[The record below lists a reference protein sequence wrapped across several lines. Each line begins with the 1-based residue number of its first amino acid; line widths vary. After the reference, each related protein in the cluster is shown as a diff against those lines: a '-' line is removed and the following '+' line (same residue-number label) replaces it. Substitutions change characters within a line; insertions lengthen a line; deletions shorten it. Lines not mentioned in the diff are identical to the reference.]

1 MGRGTGPSIVPIAV
15 LLILIP
21 HASMAEDGSQIAGE
35 RDVEI
40 LRTLPHDTSSF
51 TQGLEVL
58 GNSIFE
64 SSGLYGFSRI
74 SEIDSQNGEI
84 IRQTKIDDSY
94 FGEGITIKDQSI
106 IMLTWKAG
114 VALQIDLSNFS
125 IIGNFSFDGEGWG
138 ICYNGEHIV
147 TSNGTS
153 GLSFRDPDSFEINFT
168 IMVTWDGVPVSN
180 LNELECVGDK
190 IYANIWME
198 DTIVRISATSG
209 EVDFFT
215 SPLSLTSIQ
224 GNGTE
229 EVLNGIAFDQ
239 ITGSFWI
246 TGKNWTQMYL
256 VNFTIPEENSSIDK
270 NFQISTS
277 MAIFGA
283 TAISAILIFR
293 IIRNKKDLETPTSR
307 TPIVRTIHGRRRRRG
322 GYRSPVLHGRHF

>member
-1 MGRGTGPSIVPIAV
+1 
-15 LLILIP
+15 
-21 HASMAEDGSQIAGE
+21 MAEDGSQIAEE

-138 ICYNGEHIV
+138 ICYNGEQIL

-153 GLSFRDPDSFEINFT
+153 GLSFRDPDSF
-168 IMVTWDGVPVSN
+168 
-180 LNELECVGDK
+180 
-190 IYANIWME
+190 
-198 DTIVRISATSG
+198 
-209 EVDFFT
+209 
-215 SPLSLTSIQ
+215 
-224 GNGTE
+224 
-229 EVLNGIAFDQ
+229 
-239 ITGSFWI
+239 
-246 TGKNWTQMYL
+246 
-256 VNFTIPEENSSIDK
+256 
-270 NFQISTS
+270 
-277 MAIFGA
+277 
-283 TAISAILIFR
+283 
-293 IIRNKKDLETPTSR
+293 
-307 TPIVRTIHGRRRRRG
+307 
-322 GYRSPVLHGRHF
+322 